1 MKLREHRGS
10 LEESLGTSIE
20 LPNTMEALVA
30 ALRQSIQA
38 PSLVI
43 TKDTVHVQWYA
54 YDHRLDTPDVWIVSI
69 KGYGVYGFTDSDVK
83 E

>member
-20 LPNTMEALVA
+20 LPNTMEALIA
-30 ALRQSIQA
+30 ALRQSIQM
-38 PSLVI
+38 PNLEI

-54 YDHRLDTPDVWIVSI
+54 YDPRLDPPDVWIVTI